1 MKLGIREYAFLA
13 VLTAVPLASWFFVF
27 QPRNEDIRHARMEI
41 SSMETT
47 LARLDVLTGAVG
59 DVRSRIDEAESRL
72 SDFGRIIPNAEEVE
86 DLLAELNR
94 IGERHQL
101 SIESIR
107 ALKQSETQGYIEIPH
122 RLKISGDFEGIYR
135 FLTELE
141 RLPRLVRI
149 QSLEVDRNLVA
160 AGRNDAERP
169 YGTLDA
175 SLVMVVYCDGGKDTE
190 EQR

>member
-1 MKLGIREYAFLA
+1 MGIREYAFLA

-27 QPRNEDIRHARMEI
+27 QPRNEDIRNARMDI

-59 DVRSRIDEAESRL
+59 DVRTRIDEAESRL

-190 EQR
+190 EE